1 MKRVLFYL
9 LFACIAFIPGAQAQL
24 GIKAGINLANEIK
37 SFSGEDLAT
46 GFSRENLTGYQIGL
60 VYQIVPEKSGFGG
73 DFGLLLSQKGYTF
86 SDSISVIDVIR
97 EGYREINYLEAPFNL
112 RYRLKVGFLGL
123 FGYGGLYA
131 GYALNGRTVVETE
144 NTTNP
149 ISFNEVMDR
158 VDLGYNL
165 GVGVEFFKKIQFGAA
180 WSQGLKAAVP
190 DPATSTDTS
199 INRVF
204 SVSLTYLF

>member
-9 LFACIAFIPGAQAQL
+9 LFACFAFIPAAQAQL

-37 SFSGEDLAT
+37 SFRGEDLAA

-86 SDSISVIDVIR
+86 SDSTSVVDAIR
-97 EGYREINYLEAPFNL
+97 EGYKEINYLEMPFNL
-112 RYRLKVGFLGL
+112 RYRLKIGFLGV

-144 NTTNP
+144 NTTDP
-149 ISFNEVMDR
+149 IGFNQVMDR
-158 VDLGYNL
+158 VDLGYNMGL
-165 GVGVEFFKKIQFGAA
+165 GIEFFKKIQFGAA
-180 WSQGLKAAVP
+180 WSQGLKAAAP
-190 DPATSTDTS
+190 DPATSTNTS